1 MLIYTRFTI
10 MQTCFPFQVHSLNLH
25 IYIPTTKATNKTKE
39 WNNDE
44 ARYFQQRILPIIA
57 IKSTKI
63 IIIEIQNSRNLLRN
77 IQISIKDLSWNK
89 NKRIYNHIII
99 YSFSHDY
106 HSSWWSWQTTKIN
119 IIYFDKIKSLSNY
132 SNYTETNN
140 TTEIIKHREDTK
152 HNLNKDTAKRMKQAS
167 SILLI
172 NEWRYKIIW
181 LFLFLGI
188 HHYFLLF
195 AI

>member
-25 IYIPTTKATNKTKE
+25 IYIPTTKAKNKTKE

-77 IQISIKDLSWNK
+77 IQISIKDLS
-89 NKRIYNHIII
+89 
-99 YSFSHDY
+99 
-106 HSSWWSWQTTKIN
+106 
-119 IIYFDKIKSLSNY
+119 
-132 SNYTETNN
+132 
-140 TTEIIKHREDTK
+140 
-152 HNLNKDTAKRMKQAS
+152 
-167 SILLI
+167 
-172 NEWRYKIIW
+172 
-181 LFLFLGI
+181 
-188 HHYFLLF
+188 
-195 AI
+195 